1 MEFETQRR
9 TASATTKGQRL
20 ESAPADWATWNFNRR
35 RRTWATSARRL
46 EPGSDLSER
55 ERVEKVRNFLKLNR
69 VNRPITVFFPFK
81 NFGSGGSVYTG

>member
-1 MEFETQRR
+1 MEFETQPR

-20 ESAPADWATWNFNRR
+20 ESAPADWATWNLNRR

-46 EPGSDLSER
+46 GLGSDLSER
-55 ERVEKVRNFLKLNR
+55 LEKVRNFLKLNR
-69 VNRPITVFFPFK
+69 VNRPITVFLPFK